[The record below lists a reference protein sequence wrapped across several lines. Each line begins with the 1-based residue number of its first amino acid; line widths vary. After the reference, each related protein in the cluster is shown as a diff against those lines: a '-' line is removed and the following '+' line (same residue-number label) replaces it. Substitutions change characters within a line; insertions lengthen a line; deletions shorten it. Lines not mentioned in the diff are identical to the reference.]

1 MIAKQI
7 PDIRALWSDDP
18 RIMRQWND
26 LDTPYEEVS
35 KYPSTY
41 RDISFV
47 IRRDRSLNDY
57 YGIIQDIAGDLVE
70 EVVLLDTYEN
80 AEKF

>member
-1 MIAKQI
+1 MIAKKI
-7 PDIRALWSDDP
+7 PDIRVLWSNDA
-18 RIMRQWND
+18 RVIKQWGN
-26 LDTPYEEVS
+26 LEVPYEEIS

-47 IRRDRSLNDY
+47 IDKDRSLNDY
-57 YGIIQDIAGDLVE
+57 YGIIQDVAGDLVE

-80 AEKF
+80 ADKF